1 MERFGRL
8 GSNQSGQRLPSL
20 FRCKHGNAT
29 EDGRDRGARVLVV
42 DDEHGIRKLLHAS
55 LSSYGY
61 EVFLAASGE
70 EALREVPISRPDV
83 IILDLG
89 LPDLD
94 GVDVTH
100 TLREWTEVPIV
111 VLSVRDQEFDKIAA
125 LDAGADDYLT
135 KPFSTGELEAR
146 LRVALRRSSRLESD
160 GFSAG
165 ELTVDLIRRRVQV
178 GERKVQLTPTE
189 YELLKVLV
197 RNPDRVLTHRQL
209 IQEIWG
215 GACYEDEMHLLRVNV
230 SNLRHKLEADPTR
243 PRYIVTE
250 PGVGY
255 RLRAA

>member
-1 MERFGRL
+1 
-8 GSNQSGQRLPSL
+8 
-20 FRCKHGNAT
+20 
-29 EDGRDRGARVLVV
+29 VV

-83 IILDLG
+83 I
-89 LPDLD
+89 
-94 GVDVTH
+94 
-100 TLREWTEVPIV
+100 
-111 VLSVRDQEFDKIAA
+111 
-125 LDAGADDYLT
+125 T

-197 RNPDRVLTHRQL
+197 RNPDRVLTHGQL
-209 IQEIWG
+209 VQEIWG

-243 PRYIVTE
+243 RRYIVTE
-250 PGVGY
+250 LGVGY